1 MMQTYISMFWGELEE
16 GAEEEVISFS
26 KKFKITVLTI
36 CIRTQA
42 GLCLFIFQFS
52 TFLWPNI

>member
-1 MMQTYISMFWGELEE
+1 MFWGELEE
-16 GAEEEVISFS
+16 GAEEVISFS

-42 GLCLFIFQFS
+42 GLC
-52 TFLWPNI
+52 